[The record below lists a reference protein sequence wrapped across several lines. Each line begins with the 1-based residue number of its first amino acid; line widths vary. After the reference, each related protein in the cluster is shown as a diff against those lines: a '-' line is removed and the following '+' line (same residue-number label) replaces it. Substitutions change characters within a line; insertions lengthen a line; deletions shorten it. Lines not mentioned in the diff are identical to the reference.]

1 MITVISFATEVK
13 NELARSE
20 GDSGC
25 CRRAELA
32 ALLKTG
38 AAMTIG
44 GRSGPGLCFSTE
56 NAAVAR
62 RVLRLLKGEGAVTTE
77 ITVSRARRLKK
88 NTRYEVRIPPQ
99 PAVGKMIE
107 ELQLMPAGAPVPG
120 RGFLRRS
127 CCEVAYLKGA
137 FLSAGSVNRPGAGYH
152 LEFVSTNYQYAAFLL
167 NLAQKLTLPAR
178 LTDRKEFYIV
188 YMKEAD
194 AIVDFLNMA
203 GAEQAG
209 EKLEVSRNVKE
220 VRNQVNRLVNCETAN
235 LQKTADAAARQLNAI
250 RRLTEKQR
258 GALPKKLRETLAARL
273 THPDA
278 ALSDLARIMGLSRS
292 GVNHRLRKIME
303 LANDL

>member
-1 MITVISFATEVK
+1 MISFAAEVK

-20 GDSGC
+20 GDSDC

-62 RVLRLLKGEGAVTTE
+62 RVLRLLKDEGAVTTE
-77 ITVSRARRLKK
+77 ITMSRALRLRK

-99 PAVGKMIE
+99 PAVKKMIE
-107 ELQLMPAGAPVPG
+107 EFQLMPTGIPVPG

-152 LEFVSTNYQYAAFLL
+152 LECVSTSYQYAVFLL
-167 NLAQKLTLPAR
+167 NLAKRLTLPAR

-188 YMKEAD
+188 YIKEAD
-194 AIVDFLNMA
+194 AIVDFLNMV
-203 GAEQAG
+203 GAAQAG

-235 LQKTADAAARQLNAI
+235 LQKTAEAAARQLSAI
-250 RRLTEKQR
+250 RRLAEKQ
-258 GALPKKLRETLAARL
+258 GESLPKKLRETLAVRL
-273 THPDA
+273 AHPDA
-278 ALSDLARIMGLSRS
+278 TLSDLAKIMGLSRS
-292 GVNHRLRKIME
+292 GVNHRLRKILE